1 VIERGVGIQPKQ
13 RELMLAKRK
22 YIAYGGARGGGKSYA
37 MRAKAKI
44 MGVEY
49 PGIKILILRRTY
61 KELQNN
67 HIDEMRKDLNG
78 IATYNSSE
86 KRFRYP
92 NGTSIVFGYCDS
104 DGDVM
109 QYQGA
114 EYDVIMIDEAT
125 QLKEEW
131 LKVFPAC
138 LRGVNEFPKRIYYT
152 CNPGGPAHG
161 YIKRLFI
168 DGTYNPGENP
178 DDYQFIS
185 ALVTDNKAL
194 MQSQPDYIKQLE
206 ALPTKLRL
214 AWLEG
219 RWDVFSGQ
227 VFAEWTDDPAGYD
240 SHLNTH
246 VIRPFQTPGHY
257 RVIRAF
263 DWGYAKPFA
272 VLWFCVDEERR
283 YYLVRELYGWTG
295 EPDVGVQWDP
305 AEIARKIREIEA
317 DDPNLRGRKVMGV
330 ADPAIFKQDGGPSI
344 ADAMERERVIFSR
357 GDNSRIAGKM
367 QLHYRLRFNERGIPM
382 LYVFSNCVNFIRTI
396 PALIYSERDAEDV
409 DTKQEDHAFDACRYG
424 IMENALSPPKA
435 EPRKPLPDDPL
446 GLRDKADPMAR
457 LIAR

>member
-1 VIERGVGIQPKQ
+1 MIERGVGIQPKQ

>member
-1 VIERGVGIQPKQ
+1 
-13 RELMLAKRK
+13 
-22 YIAYGGARGGGKSYA
+22 
-37 MRAKAKI
+37 
-44 MGVEY
+44 
-49 PGIKILILRRTY
+49 
-61 KELQNN
+61 
-67 HIDEMRKDLNG
+67 
-78 IATYNSSE
+78 
-86 KRFRYP
+86 
-92 NGTSIVFGYCDS
+92 
-104 DGDVM
+104 VM